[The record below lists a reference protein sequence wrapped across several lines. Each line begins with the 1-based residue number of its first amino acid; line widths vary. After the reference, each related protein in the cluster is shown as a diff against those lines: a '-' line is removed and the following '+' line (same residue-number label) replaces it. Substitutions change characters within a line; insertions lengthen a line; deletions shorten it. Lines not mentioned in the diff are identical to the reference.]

1 MDITLQKIDLIRER
15 TGLNYAEARE
25 LLAEANGDVVNA
37 LVILEEEH
45 GDVDLDMDM
54 GLDMD
59 MKMNTD
65 ELKEMA
71 HENVFSP
78 VKRVFHKGNR
88 TRIRVSNQE
97 GTLMEIP
104 ATLGI
109 AGALLAPRATA
120 LSAMALL
127 MGHYTLEVEVPAYG
141 MTERED

>member
-25 LLAEANGDVVNA
+25 LLEEANGDVVNA
-37 LVILEEEH
+37 LVILEDED
-45 GDVDLDMDM
+45 GGVDLDMDM
-54 GLDMD
+54 D
-59 MKMNTD
+59 MNTD
-65 ELKEMA
+65 EIKQMA
-71 HENVFSP
+71 HENVFTP
-78 VKRVFHKGNR
+78 VKRVFHKSNR
-88 TRIRVSNQE
+88 SRIRVSNGE

-127 MGHYTLEVEVPAYG
+127 MGHYTLEVDVPEYD
-141 MTERED
+141 MTEWED